1 MQNAR
6 WTEHS
11 RSRGDKDIM
20 IHEKIF
26 LKDFFDGIKT
36 DATLTAYVH
45 SVSDA
50 IEPDRKRASVLICPG
65 GGYGMVS
72 DRENEPIA
80 LAFLAMGY
88 NAFVLRYS
96 TADLNDEKYPTQ
108 LLESSAALAYIRRNC
123 EKYHVKSDCI
133 SVCGFS
139 AGGHMA
145 AMLGTLWNED
155 VVTERLGIEFG
166 ENRPDGMILSYP
178 VITGGEFAHRGSFE
192 KLLGENSEKDL
203 LFKCSLENSVGD
215 HTPPAFIWHTLTDG
229 SVPVENSFIFAGALK
244 KANIPFELHIYPDGP
259 HGLSLGTRETI
270 SPSAERFN
278 PHVSSWIEL
287 CNKWI
292 IKFIDK

>member
-1 MQNAR
+1 
-6 WTEHS
+6 
-11 RSRGDKDIM
+11 M
-20 IHEKIF
+20 IYEKIL
-26 LKDFFDGIKT
+26 LKDFIDGIKT
-36 DATLTAYVH
+36 DATLTTYVR
-45 SVSDA
+45 STSNA

-65 GGYGMVS
+65 GGYSCVS

-80 LAFLAMGY
+80 LAFLALGY

-96 TADLNDEKYPTQ
+96 TSDLNDEKYPTQ
-108 LLESSAALAYIRRNC
+108 LLESSAALAYIRRNS
-123 EKYHVKSDCI
+123 EKYHVKNDSI
-133 SVCGFS
+133 AICGFS

-145 AMLGTLWNED
+145 AMLGNLWNEP
-155 VVTERLGIEFG
+155 VVTERLGIEFE
-166 ENRPDGMILSYP
+166 ENKPNGMILAYP

-192 KLLGENSEKDL
+192 KLLGKNPDKEH
-203 LFKCSLENSVGD
+203 LFKCSLENSVGEQ
-215 HTPPAFIWHTLTDG
+215 TPPAFIWHTLTDG
-229 SVPVENSFIFAGALK
+229 SVPVENSLIFASALK

-270 SPSAERFN
+270 SPTADRFN

>member
-1 MQNAR
+1 
-6 WTEHS
+6 
-11 RSRGDKDIM
+11 M
-20 IHEKIF
+20 IYEKVF
-26 LKDFFDGIKT
+26 LKDVFDGINT
-36 DATLTAYVH
+36 DATLTTYVP
-45 SVSDA
+45 SISKA

-80 LAFLAMGY
+80 LAFLSLGY

-96 TADLNDEKYPTQ
+96 TADMNEEKYPTQ

-123 EKYHVKSDCI
+123 EKYHVKSDSI
-133 SVCGFS
+133 AVCGFS

-155 VVTERLGIEFG
+155 VVIERLGIEFG
-166 ENRPDGMILSYP
+166 ENRPDGMILAYP
-178 VITGGEFAHRGSFE
+178 VITSGEFAHRGSFNNLIGDPQSE
-192 KLLGENSEKDL
+192 ELLYKL
-203 LFKCSLENSVGD
+203 SLENSVGE
-215 HTPPAFIWHTLTDG
+215 HTPPAFIWHTLTDQ
-229 SVPVENSFIFAGALK
+229 SVPVENSLIFATAMK
-244 KANIPFELHIYPDGP
+244 NANIPFELHIYPDGP

-270 SPSAERFN
+270 STVADRFN

>member
-1 MQNAR
+1 
-6 WTEHS
+6 
-11 RSRGDKDIM
+11 M
-20 IHEKIF
+20 IYEKIF

-36 DATLTAYVH
+36 DATLTTYVR
-45 SVSDA
+45 STSKA
-50 IEPDRKRASVLICPG
+50 IEPDRRRTSVLICPG

-80 LAFLAMGY
+80 LAFLALGY

-96 TADLNDEKYPTQ
+96 TANMNEEKYPTQ

-123 EKYHVKSDCI
+123 EKYHVKSDSI
-133 SVCGFS
+133 AVCGFS

-155 VVTERLGIEFG
+155 VVIERLGIEFG
-166 ENRPDGMILSYP
+166 ENRPDGMILAYP
-178 VITGGEFAHRGSFE
+178 VITSGEFAHRGSFNNLIGDPQSE
-192 KLLGENSEKDL
+192 KLLYKL
-203 LFKCSLENSVGD
+203 SLENSVGE
-215 HTPPAFIWHTLTDG
+215 HTPPAFIWHTLTDQ
-229 SVPVENSFIFAGALK
+229 SVPVENSLIFATAMK
-244 KANIPFELHIYPDGP
+244 NANIPFELHIYPDGP

-270 SPSAERFN
+270 STVADRFN

>member
-1 MQNAR
+1 
-6 WTEHS
+6 
-11 RSRGDKDIM
+11 M
-20 IHEKIF
+20 IYEKIF
-26 LKDFFDGIKT
+26 LKDVFDGINT
-36 DATLTAYVH
+36 DATLTTYVR
-45 SVSDA
+45 STSKA

-80 LAFLAMGY
+80 LAFLSLGY

-96 TADLNDEKYPTQ
+96 TADMNEEKYPTQ

-123 EKYHVKSDCI
+123 EKYHVKSDSI
-133 SVCGFS
+133 AVCGFS

-155 VVTERLGIEFG
+155 VVIERLGIEFG
-166 ENRPDGMILSYP
+166 ENRPDGMILAYP
-178 VITGGEFAHRGSFE
+178 VITSGEFAHRGSFNNLIGDPQSE
-192 KLLGENSEKDL
+192 KLLYKL
-203 LFKCSLENSVGD
+203 SLENSVGE
-215 HTPPAFIWHTLTDG
+215 HTPPAFIWHTLTDQ
-229 SVPVENSFIFAGALK
+229 SVPVENSLIFATAMK
-244 KANIPFELHIYPDGP
+244 NANIPFELHIYPDGP
-259 HGLSLGTRETI
+259 HGLSLGARETI
-270 SPSAERFN
+270 STVADRFN

>member
-1 MQNAR
+1 
-6 WTEHS
+6 
-11 RSRGDKDIM
+11 M
-20 IHEKIF
+20 IYEKIF
-26 LKDFFDGIKT
+26 LKDVFDGIKT
-36 DATLTAYVH
+36 DATLTTYVR
-45 SVSDA
+45 STSNA

-80 LAFLAMGY
+80 LAFVALGY

-108 LLESSAALAYIRRNC
+108 LLESSAALAYSRRNS
-123 EKYHVKSDCI
+123 EKYHVKAESI
-133 SVCGFS
+133 AVCGFS

-145 AMLGTLWNED
+145 AMLGNLWNEK

-166 ENRPDGMILSYP
+166 ENKPNGMILSYP

-192 KLLGENSEKDL
+192 KLLGENPDKDI
-203 LFKCSLENSVGD
+203 LFKCSLENSVGEQ
-215 HTPPAFIWHTLTDG
+215 TPPAFIWHTLTDG
-229 SVPVENSFIFAGALK
+229 AVPVENSFLFASALK

-270 SPSAERFN
+270 SPIADRFN
-278 PHVSSWIEL
+278 PHVSSWIDL
-287 CNKWI
+287 CDKWI
-292 IKFIDK
+292 AKFIDK

>member
-1 MQNAR
+1 
-6 WTEHS
+6 
-11 RSRGDKDIM
+11 M
-20 IHEKIF
+20 IYEKIF
-26 LKDFFDGIKT
+26 LKDVFDGIKT
-36 DATLTAYVH
+36 DATLTTYVR
-45 SVSDA
+45 STSNA
-50 IEPDRKRASVLICPG
+50 IEPDRKRASILICPG
-65 GGYGMVS
+65 GGYSGVS

-80 LAFLAMGY
+80 LAFLALGY

-123 EKYHVKSDCI
+123 EKYHVKSDSI
-133 SVCGFS
+133 AVCGFS

-155 VVTERLGIEFG
+155 VISEKLGIKFA
-166 ENRPDGMILSYP
+166 ENKPNGMILAYP
-178 VITGGEFAHRGSFE
+178 VITSSYEEYMHRGSFE
-192 KLLGENSEKDL
+192 RLLGENPDKEL

-215 HTPPAFIWHTLTDG
+215 QTPPAFIWHTLTDDG
-229 SVPVENSFIFAGALK
+229 VAVENSLVFAAAMK
-244 KANIPFELHIYPDGP
+244 KTNIPFELHIYPDGP

-270 SPSAERFN
+270 STSDDRFN

-292 IKFIDK
+292 AKFIDK

>member
-1 MQNAR
+1 
-6 WTEHS
+6 
-11 RSRGDKDIM
+11 M
-20 IHEKIF
+20 IYEKVF
-26 LKDFFDGIKT
+26 LKDVFDGINT
-36 DATLTAYVH
+36 DATLTTYVP
-45 SVSDA
+45 STSKA

-80 LAFLAMGY
+80 LAFLALGY

-96 TADLNDEKYPTQ
+96 TADMNEEKYPTQ

-123 EKYHVKSDCI
+123 EKYHVKSDSI
-133 SVCGFS
+133 AICGFS

-166 ENRPDGMILSYP
+166 ENRPDGMILAYP
-178 VITGGEFAHRGSFE
+178 VITSGKFAHRGSFNNLIGDPQSE
-192 KLLGENSEKDL
+192 ELLYKL
-203 LFKCSLENSVGD
+203 SLENSVGE
-215 HTPPAFIWHTLTDG
+215 HTPPAFIWHTLTDQ
-229 SVPVENSFIFAGALK
+229 SVPVENSLIFATAMK
-244 KANIPFELHIYPDGP
+244 NANIPFELHIYPDGP

-270 SPSAERFN
+270 STVADRFN

-292 IKFIDK
+292 VKFIDK

>member
-1 MQNAR
+1 
-6 WTEHS
+6 
-11 RSRGDKDIM
+11 M
-20 IHEKIF
+20 IYEKI
-26 LKDFFDGIKT
+26 LLEDFIDGIKT
-36 DATLTAYVH
+36 DATLTTYVR
-45 SVSDA
+45 STSDA

-80 LAFLAMGY
+80 LAFVALGY

-108 LLESSAALAYIRRNC
+108 LLESSAALAYIRRNG
-123 EKYHVKSDCI
+123 EKYHVKTDSI
-133 SVCGFS
+133 AICGFS

-145 AMLGTLWNED
+145 AMLGNLWNEP
-155 VVTERLGIEFG
+155 VVTERLGIEFE
-166 ENRPDGMILSYP
+166 ENKPNGMILAYP

-192 KLLGENSEKDL
+192 KLLGENPDKEH
-203 LFKCSLENSVGD
+203 LFKCSLENSVGEQ
-215 HTPPAFIWHTLTDG
+215 TPPAFIWHTLTDG
-229 SVPVENSFIFAGALK
+229 AVPVENSLIFASALK

-270 SPSAERFN
+270 SPNADRFN
-278 PHVSSWIEL
+278 PHISSWIEL

-292 IKFIDK
+292 AKFIDK

>member
-1 MQNAR
+1 
-6 WTEHS
+6 
-11 RSRGDKDIM
+11 M
-20 IHEKIF
+20 IYEKIF
-26 LKDFFDGIKT
+26 LKDVFDGIKT
-36 DATLTAYVH
+36 DATLTTYVR
-45 SVSDA
+45 STSDA

-80 LAFLAMGY
+80 LAFVALGY

-108 LLESSAALAYIRRNC
+108 LLESSAALAYIRRNS
-123 EKYHVKSDCI
+123 EKYHVKAESI
-133 SVCGFS
+133 AVCGFS

-145 AMLGTLWNED
+145 AMLGNLWNEK

-166 ENRPDGMILSYP
+166 ENKPNGMILSYP

-192 KLLGENSEKDL
+192 KLLGENPDKDI
-203 LFKCSLENSVGD
+203 LFKCSLENSVGEQ
-215 HTPPAFIWHTLTDG
+215 TPPAFIWHTLTDG
-229 SVPVENSFIFAGALK
+229 AVPVENSFLFASALK

-270 SPSAERFN
+270 SPIADRFN
-278 PHVSSWIEL
+278 PHVSSWIDL
-287 CNKWI
+287 CDKWI
-292 IKFIDK
+292 AKFIDK